1 MEEQPDR
8 DAIADEAVG
17 QTHGT
22 APPGTAKEKE
32 AMSPE
37 EAARRNAPAPGAQAS
52 TPEKTAAALGERVG
66 DAYADAGNARQN
78 RQGSVDRPAATKA
91 GSPEGMADRVLGR
104 TAGGAECIRAVFRST
119 VRDVD
124 CRVWLGIYHRGC
136 AAGPPLVGNLSAA
149 RDRYAGSW
157 RSRAGAFR
165 PCGQRGH
172 RHQFPF
178 HGAALPGRALPD
190 TALALRG

>member
-37 EAARRNAPAPGAQAS
+37 EAARRNAPAPAAQAS

-91 GSPEGMADRVLGR
+91 GSPEGMADRVLS
-104 TAGGAECIRAVFRST
+104 AGQQVAQSVSEQFSV
-119 VRDVD
+119 
-124 CRVWLGIYHRGC
+124 
-136 AAGPPLVGNLSAA
+136 N
-149 RDRYAGSW
+149 GS
-157 RSRAGAFR
+157 
-165 PCGQRGH
+165 
-172 RHQFPF
+172 
-178 HGAALPGRALPD
+178 
-190 TALALRG
+190 